1 MRYVQE
7 IEESRF
13 SQTASEIL
21 NKELTTSKIS
31 NQDIRLTRTNSTGQN
46 NIKNKLDTFG
56 LILNTLSEEL
66 RVLRQETSVRI
77 P

>member
-13 SQTASEIL
+13 SQTASQIL
-21 NKELTTSKIS
+21 NKELNTSKIS